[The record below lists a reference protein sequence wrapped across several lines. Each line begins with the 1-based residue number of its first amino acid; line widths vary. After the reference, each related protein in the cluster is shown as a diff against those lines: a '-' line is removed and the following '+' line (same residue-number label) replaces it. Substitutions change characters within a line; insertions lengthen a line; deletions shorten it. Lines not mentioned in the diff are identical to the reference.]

1 MYIYVYSPSSNYRK
15 HRHIYPYCY
24 TYLLRDRSI
33 YKKIREQFREKR
45 KEKERESSLLI
56 YSTLHM
62 YERRERNIHRQD
74 DRIPVFRQLNPI
86 IFAREYSRPLHG
98 EFSNAEYKAACTAYV
113 QWTHLCS
120 GQRPAWPRPPG
131 GDKRTAWARIRCR
144 MSVRHYRKPARTV
157 CPMDKTTD
165 KRSAGHRS
173 PNIGRPNSIPA
184 RCKTSVSAVSCR
196 LQAHWTNPIKP
207 IDANYWIPH
216 YRDLYEVILA
226 DGMGRGYVC
235 VYVYI
240 SSNRRGGFIRKR
252 LVIPE

>member
-1 MYIYVYSPSSNYRK
+1 M
-15 HRHIYPYCY
+15 
-24 TYLLRDRSI
+24 
-33 YKKIREQFREKR
+33 YKKIREQFRKKKGKKNPPYLFHATSGG
-45 KEKERESSLLI
+45 KEIFIDETIES
-56 YSTLHM
+56 
-62 YERRERNIHRQD
+62 
-74 DRIPVFRQLNPI
+74 VFRRLNPI
-86 IFAREYSRPLHG
+86 ISSENILGRCTR
-98 EFSNAEYKAACTAYV
+98 FSNAEYKAACTAYV

-131 GDKRTAWARIRCR
+131 GDKRTAWARTRCR

-173 PNIGRPNSIPA
+173 PNIGRQNSIPA
-184 RCKTSVSAVSCR
+184 RCKTPVSAVSCR

-226 DGMGRGYVC
+226 DGTGGG
-235 VYVYI
+235 YVYI
-240 SSNRRGGFIRKR
+240 TVEGLWRGRRDARLLIKELGLF